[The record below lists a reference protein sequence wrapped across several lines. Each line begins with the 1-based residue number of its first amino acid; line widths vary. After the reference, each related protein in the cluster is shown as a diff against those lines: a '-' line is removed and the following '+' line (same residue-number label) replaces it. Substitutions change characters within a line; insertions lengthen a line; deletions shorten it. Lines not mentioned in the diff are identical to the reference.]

1 MMFTQNKFMLRTM
14 DDPSELWR
22 IRKQFALQLAA
33 CSFMTYVFCLS
44 SRHPTRFHISRST
57 GQIAMTELLPGT
69 NPHQLSIEVVF
80 NSCKPGVSNQAPVFA
95 TSDVVP
101 FRFTP
106 NMQTFIKPIFTDGVL
121 ASGIMAIA
129 RSLTEPE
136 VRAFSCLA
144 SVS

>member
-1 MMFTQNKFMLRTM
+1 M
-14 DDPSELWR
+14 DDPSELWK

-44 SRHPTRFHISRST
+44 SRHPTRFHISRTT
-57 GQIAMTELLPGT
+57 GQIAMTELLPGASESR
-69 NPHQLSIEVVF
+69 QLRVESVPKKGCE
-80 NSCKPGVSNQAPVFA
+80 PGVSNQAPVFA

-136 VRAFSCLA
+136 VCTVLSCK
-144 SVS
+144 V

>member
-1 MMFTQNKFMLRTM
+1 MLRTM

-69 NPHQLSIEVVF
+69 SESHQLS
-80 NSCKPGVSNQAPVFA
+80 
-95 TSDVVP
+95 
-101 FRFTP
+101 
-106 NMQTFIKPIFTDGVL
+106 MQTVL
-121 ASGIMAIA
+121 NKA
-129 RSLTEPE
+129 
-136 VRAFSCLA
+136 
-144 SVS
+144 

>member
-1 MMFTQNKFMLRTM
+1 MLRTM

-57 GQIAMTELLPGT
+57 GQIAMTELLPGMSES
-69 NPHQLSIEVVF
+69 HQLSIQTVL
-80 NSCKPGVSNQAPVFA
+80 NKACQPGVSNQAPVFA

-136 VRAFSCLA
+136 VCAISYFA
-144 SVS
+144 SLR

>member
-1 MMFTQNKFMLRTM
+1 
-14 DDPSELWR
+14 
-22 IRKQFALQLAA
+22 
-33 CSFMTYVFCLS
+33 
-44 SRHPTRFHISRST
+44 
-57 GQIAMTELLPGT
+57 MTELLPGT
-69 NPHQLSIEVVF
+69 SKTLEPRMESVLNKG
-80 NSCKPGVSNQAPVFA
+80 CGPGVSNQAPVFA

-136 VRAFSCLA
+136 VCIVLSFK
-144 SVS
+144 V

>member
-1 MMFTQNKFMLRTM
+1 M
-14 DDPSELWR
+14 DDPSELWK

-57 GQIAMTELLPGT
+57 GQIAMTELLPGMSET
-69 NPHQLSIEVVF
+69 SQPCEESMLDKGCE
-80 NSCKPGVSNQAPVFA
+80 PGVSNQAPVFA

-136 VRAFSCLA
+136 VC
-144 SVS
+144 SVFVLQGI